1 MKKVLLSAVLLCSGV
16 LGYAQLLNVQSI
28 EKIALPQGVTINK
41 ATISPEGDFVV
52 MAQNE
57 KSGIHR
63 LDLTT
68 KAVTTISESGIMHN
82 VKISRDG
89 STVVYREPRVNA
101 NRMRQIALKSFDLKR
116 GVEAT
121 VVPYSRDLQGVAIID
136 NNIVAVNSEK
146 ITTKSING
154 GEAKVTMPVASIRYG
169 QLCIDGKVISPQGT
183 TGNSYMWPSVSP
195 DGTRVL
201 YFLASS
207 GCYIANI
214 DGSNPVCLGSLHAP
228 QWYDNNIVVGMYDRD
243 NGHEIYASRL
253 VAVSADGKVKQNITE
268 DASLALFPSVNEVG
282 NKIAYTTPA
291 GELFIINI
299 TR

>member
-1 MKKVLLSAVLLCSGV
+1 
-16 LGYAQLLNVQSI
+16 
-28 EKIALPQGVTINK
+28 
-41 ATISPEGDFVV
+41 
-52 MAQNE
+52 
-57 KSGIHR
+57 
-63 LDLTT
+63 
-68 KAVTTISESGIMHN
+68 
-82 VKISRDG
+82 
-89 STVVYREPRVNA
+89 
-101 NRMRQIALKSFDLKR
+101 MRFDLKR

-121 VVPYSRDLQGVAIID
+121 VVPFSRDLQGVAIID

-201 YFLASS
+201 YYIASS

-214 DGSNPVCLGSLHAP
+214 DGSNPVYLGSLHAP
-228 QWYDNNIVVGMYDRD
+228 LWYDNNTVVGMYDRD
-243 NGHEIYASRL
+243 NGHQIYASRL
-253 VAVSADGKVKQNITE
+253 IAVSADGKVKQNITE

-282 NKIAYTTPA
+282 SKIAYTTPA